1 MAHFAFEERTAP
13 VNWPRV
19 ASTNVRQLQKL
30 GDATALR
37 AFLADV
43 CVGDVDDGFVAY
55 DDDERSRLAKK
66 ALRANQLTVQYLLY
80 SHQVLEAQKATLE
93 RGKERLRKKERKEKR
108 RYLARKEKL
117 RILEEEVAK
126 QDRLIATHQA
136 VLQSVNPDVARRVA
150 QEPDGRVVVLP
161 PEDVPKPSRRPPTP
175 ESYHDG
181 FTDPESSE
189 AGSDGEIV
197 GGPGRPFYALD
208 EGASGL

>member
-1 MAHFAFEERTAP
+1 MTHFAFEERTAP

-93 RGKERLRKKERKEKR
+93 RGKEREEHVKAGEASRWCLR
-108 RYLARKEKL
+108 
-117 RILEEEVAK
+117 
-126 QDRLIATHQA
+126 
-136 VLQSVNPDVARRVA
+136 
-150 QEPDGRVVVLP
+150 
-161 PEDVPKPSRRPPTP
+161 
-175 ESYHDG
+175 
-181 FTDPESSE
+181 
-189 AGSDGEIV
+189 
-197 GGPGRPFYALD
+197 GPR
-208 EGASGL
+208 